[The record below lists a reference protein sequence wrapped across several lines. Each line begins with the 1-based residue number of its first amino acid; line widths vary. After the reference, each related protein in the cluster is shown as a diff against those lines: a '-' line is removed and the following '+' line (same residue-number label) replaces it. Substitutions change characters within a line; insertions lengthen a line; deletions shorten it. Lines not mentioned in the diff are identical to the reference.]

1 MDYSTAST
9 FRDTM
14 NVSVSDVG
22 QDEADHD
29 DDEDDQDVPHAETDT
44 IHFSLALLLC
54 QLKQL
59 MI

>member
-1 MDYSTAST
+1 
-9 FRDTM
+9 M

-44 IHFSLALLLC
+44 LFVGPVVMPAKAINDI
-54 QLKQL
+54 K
-59 MI
+59 

>member
-1 MDYSTAST
+1 MDYFTAST

-44 IHFSLALLLC
+44 LFVGPVVMPAKAINDI
-54 QLKQL
+54 K
-59 MI
+59 